1 MRTYGVV
8 IGGAA
13 LCLLAA
19 ACGSVP
25 AGSAGLTA
33 RAPKPARPAGPTL
46 AGNKRLAEAE
56 AKRLVS
62 LAPVP
67 AGAVG
72 LSSAPAALPGPVM
85 GSPEVASKA
94 DRTRYWRLP
103 MSFTAARVWITTH
116 RPRGLRT
123 DSQVASFSRISELAG
138 YGYAGPASPAWASAE
153 LDIGVAPAAHGQSV
167 MRADGLVVWLDPVPG
182 KDTLAGPRLRVLV
195 TDHCPRTDHSV
206 VGVTNPGAALDHAL
220 LPAGRP
226 NAGLE
231 CYYFGLNTR
240 PFQLRQQVR
249 LDAAQAR
256 RVAAS
261 MARVPL
267 SYEIGAVVSCPMDD
281 ESAEVIALSYPH
293 RPDVDLWV
301 ALNGCGGVS
310 NGYITSGFR

>member
-1 MRTYGVV
+1 
-8 IGGAA
+8 
-13 LCLLAA
+13 
-19 ACGSVP
+19 
-25 AGSAGLTA
+25 
-33 RAPKPARPAGPTL
+33 
-46 AGNKRLAEAE
+46 
-56 AKRLVS
+56 
-62 LAPVP
+62 
-67 AGAVG
+67 
-72 LSSAPAALPGPVM
+72 M

-261 MARVPL
+261 MARIPL
-267 SYEIGAVVSCPMDD
+267 SYEIGAVVNCPMDD